1 MYAELKVPKGKLLRV
16 RFSIDDSRIRDIR
29 FTGDFF
35 LHPEE
40 ALKDLESA
48 LKGKPA
54 NMKTLE
60 QEIVDFFKRS
70 RCTLIGVTPES
81 FAKVI
86 DLALKKG

>member
-1 MYAELKVPKGKLLRV
+1 VHAELKVPQGKLLRV
-16 RFSIDDSRIRDIR
+16 RFNIDDSNIRDIR

-48 LKGKPA
+48 LEGKTA
-54 NMKTLE
+54 DMKILE
-60 QEIVDFFKRS
+60 QEIVGFFERS
-70 RCTLIGVTPES
+70 RCTLVGIAPES
-81 FAKVI
+81 FVTVI